1 MAVCGD
7 GVVCVGGRGGGAGDV
22 GGGECGGGE
31 CGEEVG
37 GGGGGVRVDVEEGGI
52 MDMSGGSHATVRC
65 NKTTA
70 LGEMSAFY
78 VSDLRCLCSGTGI

>member
-7 GVVCVGGRGGGAGDV
+7 GVVCVGGGGGGAGDV

-37 GGGGGVRVDVEEGGI
+37 GGGGGVRGDVEEGGI
-52 MDMSGGSHATVRC
+52 MDTSGGSHATPYRE
-65 NKTTA
+65 A
-70 LGEMSAFY
+70 
-78 VSDLRCLCSGTGI
+78 